1 MAIADIFADKVAIIT
16 GGASGIGRGLCEALA
31 RRGAIVVVA
40 DIHGEQAEEVAR
52 HIENAGG
59 RARATALDVTDS
71 AAVQKLVESTAETH
85 LRLDYLF
92 NNAGIVIGSEIQ
104 DMDSGDWSRILD
116 ANLLGVIHGVQ
127 AAYPL
132 MVRQGFGHIVNT
144 ASLAALVPWPG
155 TAAYAT
161 TKHGVMGLST
171 SLRAEAADLGVRV
184 SVVCPGFVDT
194 AIYQHTTYINVDR
207 EKVLKNLPAWA
218 RMSLEKCIEKI
229 LRGVARNKAII
240 LVGWD
245 VRLLWDCY
253 RLAPSLYIRGSK
265 IIARA
270 LRRARQTPS

>member
-92 NNAGIVIGSEIQ
+92 NNAGIVIGGEIQ

-155 TAAYAT
+155 TAAYAA

-207 EKVLKNLPAWA
+207 EKVLRNLPAWA

>member
-1 MAIADIFADKVAIIT
+1 MASADIFADKVVVIT

-40 DIHGEQAEEVAR
+40 DIHGEQAQEVAR
-52 HIENAGG
+52 GIENVGG
-59 RARATALDVTDS
+59 RAQAVSLDVTDS
-71 AAVQKLVESTAETH
+71 EAVQRLVDSTAEAH

-116 ANLLGVIHGVQ
+116 VNLLGVIHGVQ

-132 MVRQGFGHIVNT
+132 MIKQGFGHIVNT

-161 TKHGVMGLST
+161 TKHGVMGFST
-171 SLRAEAADLGVRV
+171 SLRAESADLGVRV

-194 AIYQHTTYINVDR
+194 EIYQHTTYINVDR
-207 EKVLKNLPAWA
+207 EKVLKNLPSWA
-218 RMSLEKCIEKI
+218 RMSLEKCVQKI
-229 LRGVARNKAII
+229 LRGVVRNKAII

-245 VRLLWDCY
+245 VRFLWDCY
-253 RLAPSLYIRGSK
+253 RLAPSFYIRGTK

-270 LRRARQTPS
+270 LRRAKQTP

>member
-59 RARATALDVTDS
+59 RARATALDVTDG
-71 AAVQKLVESTAETH
+71 AAVQRLVESTAETH

-92 NNAGIVIGSEIQ
+92 NNAGIVIGGEIQ

-155 TAAYAT
+155 TAAYAA

-207 EKVLKNLPAWA
+207 EKVLRNLPAWA

-229 LRGVARNKAII
+229 LRGVARDKAII

>member
-1 MAIADIFADKVAIIT
+1 VAIADIFADKVAIIT

-59 RARATALDVTDS
+59 RARATALDVTDG
-71 AAVQKLVESTAETH
+71 AAVQRLVESTAETH

-92 NNAGIVIGSEIQ
+92 NNAGIVIGGEIQ

-155 TAAYAT
+155 TAAYAA

-207 EKVLKNLPAWA
+207 EKVLRNLPAWA

-229 LRGVARNKAII
+229 LRGVARDKAII